1 MLSLAEE
8 SVTLGGSLVLEANF
22 VRGSEFEAA
31 LSALTARF
39 AQMHCSAP
47 LETLLERYERRDRHP
62 GHGDTERIAG
72 LREAVESGRHDPLDL
87 PGTTIRI
94 ETTHPIDIE
103 ALAARV

>member
-1 MLSLAEE
+1 
-8 SVTLGGSLVLEANF
+8 
-22 VRGSEFEAA
+22 
-31 LSALTARF
+31 
-39 AQMHCSAP
+39 MHCSAP

-62 GHGDTERIAG
+62 GHVDTERIAG